1 MTKEVY
7 YEFVTLFNIWLSITF
22 STFYFRP
29 SPTEA
34 KANEWQPI
42 FEKPQEVV
50 ITDGWQTISEK
61 PQEVSTT
68 NEAEEA
74 QEAVPDKFSQ
84 NEDPSLWAVP
94 DKFSQNEDPSLWAV
108 PDKFSQNED
117 PSL

>member
-1 MTKEVY
+1 MNLSRFLTFGLVS
-7 YEFVTLFNIWLSITF
+7 LSALSI
-22 STFYFRP
+22 SGLVQ
-29 SPTEA
+29 TEA

-84 NEDPSLWAVP
+84 NED
-94 DKFSQNEDPSLWAV
+94 
-108 PDKFSQNED
+108 
-117 PSL
+117 

>member
-1 MTKEVY
+1 MNLSRFLTFGLVS
-7 YEFVTLFNIWLSITF
+7 LSALSI
-22 STFYFRP
+22 SGLVQ
-29 SPTEA
+29 TEA

-74 QEAVPDKFSQ
+74 QEAQEAVPDKFSQ

-117 PSL
+117 PGL

>member
-1 MTKEVY
+1 M
-7 YEFVTLFNIWLSITF
+7 NLSRF
-22 STFYFRP
+22 STFGLV
-29 SPTEA
+29 SLSALSISGLVQTEA